1 MTYNVSSGTLS
12 LYTTTTVLCDGD
24 EVPTILLWAVV
35 YCYVCHYVT
44 CVCMSIQTEESGDKT
59 AVTSWVTDPSQAK
72 SLLQVVYVKI
82 IIFL

>member
-1 MTYNVSSGTLS
+1 
-12 LYTTTTVLCDGD
+12 
-24 EVPTILLWAVV
+24 
-35 YCYVCHYVT
+35 
-44 CVCMSIQTEESGDKT
+44 MSIQTEESGDKT